1 MKVILTIRNTGA
13 GRVKVSTDMKH
24 ESADTPR
31 ISNLGLEIKA
41 ELDAITDDCAKISTK
56 GE

>member
-1 MKVILTIRNTGA
+1 MKVTLTIRNTGA
-13 GRVKVSTDMKH
+13 GRVKISTDMKH

-41 ELDAITDDCAKISTK
+41 AMDEMCDTAAKVKVT
-56 GE
+56 E